1 MMSNVINFN
10 KNDSINNQLIG
21 LTYQYL
27 KYNKSQATYNKYKT
41 IIEDFFGV
49 PIDFLSYD
57 NVVKIHPLD
66 AMKFFNDKIENG
78 EEKSTVSVKVS
89 AVKGLYDFLMN
100 NLLEEKNW

>member
-49 PIDFLSYD
+49 PIDFLS
-57 NVVKIHPLD
+57 
-66 AMKFFNDKIENG
+66 
-78 EEKSTVSVKVS
+78 
-89 AVKGLYDFLMN
+89 
-100 NLLEEKNW
+100 